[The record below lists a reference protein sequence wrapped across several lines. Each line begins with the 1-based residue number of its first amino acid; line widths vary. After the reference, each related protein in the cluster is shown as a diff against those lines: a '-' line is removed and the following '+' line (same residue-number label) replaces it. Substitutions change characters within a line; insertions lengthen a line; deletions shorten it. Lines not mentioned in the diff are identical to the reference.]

1 MDGSEGSSLSFV
13 EEEESSAC
21 SNRTGIDVS
30 VPNISTRFDVD
41 GRDGVDSVFIVF
53 DSRVLPTYGNIFYSM
68 SNIRLHLCSLI
79 LGMIVLKSS
88 CLFFLVQDTTFEML
102 FERLPM
108 PFLCCSKDHY
118 YAKAQESR
126 GHCGV

>member
-41 GRDGVDSVFIVF
+41 GGDGVDSVFIVF
-53 DSRVLPTYGNIFYSM
+53 LIQEFCQFMAISFILCRTLDFICVL
-68 SNIRLHLCSLI
+68 
-79 LGMIVLKSS
+79 
-88 CLFFLVQDTTFEML
+88 LF
-102 FERLPM
+102 
-108 PFLCCSKDHY
+108 
-118 YAKAQESR
+118 
-126 GHCGV
+126 